1 MAKHPCP
8 FFWLILIVLSSCHNE
23 IDNKLDRIE
32 AMLDVR
38 PADALAAFDDVDST
52 SLGTVR
58 GMRYDLLYAIAL
70 DKNHVDDGRRV
81 KDMARVADWYDRYGS
96 RKDRL
101 KARYYYGDQLRGA
114 GELEDAAVQFM
125 RSEHEA
131 VFQKDWFLAGMSAR
145 SLYYVF
151 AKTHNYPEEL
161 SSIERALEYFR
172 LAGKEV
178 HEDDARI
185 KLALAFYDNSELTK
199 ADSVYRSAI
208 RIATDKKDSLRLRIA
223 LSNSADVFLVDEPY
237 RPDSVISRLTRAE
250 ALGYKPNS
258 RALATYSL
266 SKALLHE
273 DDSDEYLKAA
283 YSRSRTP
290 AEKAFVMNR
299 DYQIQLSEGNQEKA
313 FPLLRELY
321 DYVDSVAIVS
331 LEESVVK
338 AQNGYLKTTNELLRK
353 QKAVNRIVYTLILL
367 LVFAVSIVAWLLYK
381 RSIERR
387 RMAEEEMKLETDR
400 YRLACEELGSLGFES
415 MDRISAAYYYPS
427 SQIKTAML
435 EAYESEIEKFR
446 SEEFQNKLLDNLDK
460 KYDGLIIK
468 LKEQMP
474 SLTRNRIML
483 FAYLVLGL
491 SYTSIKV
498 IMGSRSRQNV
508 YDMRWQL
515 ISAIK
520 KANPEDRDL
529 FLSFLPSH
537 PTRS

>member
-1 MAKHPCP
+1 
-8 FFWLILIVLSSCHNE
+8 
-23 IDNKLDRIE
+23 
-32 AMLDVR
+32 
-38 PADALAAFDDVDST
+38 
-52 SLGTVR
+52 
-58 GMRYDLLYAIAL
+58 
-70 DKNHVDDGRRV
+70 
-81 KDMARVADWYDRYGS
+81 
-96 RKDRL
+96 
-101 KARYYYGDQLRGA
+101 
-114 GELEDAAVQFM
+114 
-125 RSEHEA
+125 
-131 VFQKDWFLAGMSAR
+131 
-145 SLYYVF
+145 
-151 AKTHNYPEEL
+151 
-161 SSIERALEYFR
+161 
-172 LAGKEV
+172 
-178 HEDDARI
+178 
-185 KLALAFYDNSELTK
+185 
-199 ADSVYRSAI
+199 
-208 RIATDKKDSLRLRIA
+208 
-223 LSNSADVFLVDEPY
+223 
-237 RPDSVISRLTRAE
+237 
-250 ALGYKPNS
+250 
-258 RALATYSL
+258 
-266 SKALLHE
+266 
-273 DDSDEYLKAA
+273 
-283 YSRSRTP
+283 
-290 AEKAFVMNR
+290 MNR

-331 LEESVVK
+331 LEQSVVK

-353 QKAVNRIVYTLILL
+353 QKAVNRIVYALILL

-387 RMAEEEMKLETDR
+387 RIAEEEMKLETDR

-520 KANPEDRDL
+520 TANPKDRDL